1 MRTST
6 AALSTTITCLLS
18 ILFVQM
24 LLAAQA
30 NSWRTQVLSELSVAA
45 TQPNLES
52 LNPKTVV
59 VSSSSDVP
67 FIPALV
73 VSPELGSQA
82 RPLNMND
89 AEERRWAYGWL
100 AAERSL
106 QHLVLGQSALLLGRT
121 DGQTTVIEVPMASI
135 PSPELSPL
143 ALIFLITFAMLWI
156 GWIKLKPSSTAVLMG
171 GLLYL
176 ACLMWVIF
184 QAFYGAIEQS
194 ALLTGGASFDAGA
207 RDIML
212 VSAAALVPVVIN
224 LWLGVRSQ
232 GQGSAHR
239 GAYTYLAPAIVGMAV
254 LVFIPFVLGVG
265 LAFFRHEN
273 GVFHWVGLHNFLV
286 ILSNEGLSFTHPLS
300 FYFTLGVTI
309 LWTAINVLLHASF
322 GLLLALL
329 LNSSDLKFKGVYRV
343 LLIVPWAV
351 PSYITALIWHG
362 MFESNGGVINRVL
375 IEVGL
380 SEVAWFD
387 GFWSAFSAN
396 VVTNTWLG
404 FPFMMVVSLG
414 ALQSIPQSLYEAA
427 TVDGA
432 NRWQCFRF
440 ITLPMLRPTLMPAL
454 ILGGIWTFNM
464 FNVIYLVS
472 GGAPSNQTDILITE
486 AYRWAFEKDRYGY
499 AAAYSLL
506 IFFILVAYSWLTQRV
521 VDSEGTVTE

>member
-1 MRTST
+1 
-6 AALSTTITCLLS
+6 
-18 ILFVQM
+18 
-24 LLAAQA
+24 
-30 NSWRTQVLSELSVAA
+30 
-45 TQPNLES
+45 
-52 LNPKTVV
+52 
-59 VSSSSDVP
+59 
-67 FIPALV
+67 
-73 VSPELGSQA
+73 
-82 RPLNMND
+82 
-89 AEERRWAYGWL
+89 
-100 AAERSL
+100 
-106 QHLVLGQSALLLGRT
+106 
-121 DGQTTVIEVPMASI
+121 
-135 PSPELSPL
+135 
-143 ALIFLITFAMLWI
+143 MLWI
-156 GWIKLKPSSTAVLMG
+156 GWIKLKPSSNAVLMG

-194 ALLTGGASFDAGA
+194 ASTGGASFDAGA

-387 GFWSAFSAN
+387 GFWSRFLGQRCDQHLAGLSFHDGGFTGGIAEYPSIALRSRNSRRGESLAMFSVYYFAN
-396 VVTNTWLG
+396 V
-404 FPFMMVVSLG
+404 
-414 ALQSIPQSLYEAA
+414 
-427 TVDGA
+427 
-432 NRWQCFRF
+432 
-440 ITLPMLRPTLMPAL
+440 
-454 ILGGIWTFNM
+454 
-464 FNVIYLVS
+464 
-472 GGAPSNQTDILITE
+472 
-486 AYRWAFEKDRYGY
+486 
-499 AAAYSLL
+499 AAYANAGSHSRGDLD
-506 IFFILVAYSWLTQRV
+506 I
-521 VDSEGTVTE
+521 

>member
-73 VSPELGSQA
+73 VSPDGSQA
-82 RPLNMND
+82 RPLNMNN
-89 AEERRWAYGWL
+89 AEERRWNYGWL

-156 GWIKLKPSSTAVLMG
+156 GWIKLKPSSNAVLMG

-194 ALLTGGASFDAGA
+194 ALLTGASFDAGA

-329 LNSSDLKFKGVYRV
+329 LNSSDLKFRGLSRS
-343 LLIVPWAV
+343 LIMPWAV
-351 PSYITALIWHG
+351 PSYIRPHL
-362 MFESNGGVINRVL
+362 
-375 IEVGL
+375 
-380 SEVAWFD
+380 AWD
-387 GFWSAFSAN
+387 VREQW
-396 VVTNTWLG
+396 WC
-404 FPFMMVVSLG
+404 
-414 ALQSIPQSLYEAA
+414 
-427 TVDGA
+427 D
-432 NRWQCFRF
+432 
-440 ITLPMLRPTLMPAL
+440 
-454 ILGGIWTFNM
+454 
-464 FNVIYLVS
+464 
-472 GGAPSNQTDILITE
+472 
-486 AYRWAFEKDRYGY
+486 
-499 AAAYSLL
+499 
-506 IFFILVAYSWLTQRV
+506 
-521 VDSEGTVTE
+521 